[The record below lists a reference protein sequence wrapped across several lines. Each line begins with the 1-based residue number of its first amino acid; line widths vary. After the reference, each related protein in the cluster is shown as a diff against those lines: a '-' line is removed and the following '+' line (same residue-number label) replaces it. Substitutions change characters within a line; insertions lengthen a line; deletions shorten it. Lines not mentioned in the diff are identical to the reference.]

1 MNSNITIAQESKVV
15 QIFHTVI
22 HNPCH
27 IVQPGNTHHLLYLSF
42 PSFPTESNADQD
54 QDHTPHATGQ
64 RKRPSIRSR
73 RSKKQIVMQSWSL
86 AVMRLL
92 DLLSLSLEV
101 LRGGGGGSEV
111 AGEDGLEEGSEDD
124 LGASGLGKSHPE
136 DEDELEGVVEWEPVD
151 GVDGAL
157 KEAQESI
164 NNPVRK
170 PLSIIGRLGGEQRI

>member
-1 MNSNITIAQESKVV
+1 MKQFYETPILPSPKNQKVV
-15 QIFHTVI
+15 PMFNTVI

-27 IVQPGNTHHLLYLSF
+27 IVQPENTHHLLYLSF

-64 RKRPSIRSR
+64 RMRPSIRSR

-86 AVMRLL
+86 AVMHLL

-101 LRGGGGGSEV
+101 LRGGGGGGEI

-124 LGASGLGKSHPE
+124 LSATRRRVSKRSPCMK
-136 DEDELEGVVEWEPVD
+136 
-151 GVDGAL
+151 A
-157 KEAQESI
+157 
-164 NNPVRK
+164 VRK
-170 PLSIIGRLGGEQRI
+170 LTRSGEEPSRGQGRT